1 MNFNLFLNNKQQIIS
16 YQDVVIVPVHQCQK
30 ALEWQTYSLQYKI
43 QQVPYYLFLF
53 YFFKQKKGVEI
64 NALLLTLPPILEFL
78 DDEQREDVDRK
89 VDALHSHWLNLKSL
103 LESRIDLAVIYVKF
117 HSLAVQLANEF
128 DVAEEEFKRSSDSI
142 NEDRIR
148 HVEQKWLSIQQLYGQ
163 LTNVGKNFTEDA
175 SKVC

>member
-1 MNFNLFLNNKQQIIS
+1 MDQ
-16 YQDVVIVPVHQCQK
+16 
-30 ALEWQTYSLQYKI
+30 
-43 QQVPYYLFLF
+43 
-53 YFFKQKKGVEI
+53 
-64 NALLLTLPPILEFL
+64 
-78 DDEQREDVDRK
+78 K

-128 DVAEEEFKRSSDSI
+128 DAAEEEFKKSPDGVS
-142 NEDRIR
+142 EDTIR
-148 HVEQKWLSIQQLYGQ
+148 HVEQKWLSIQQLYSQ